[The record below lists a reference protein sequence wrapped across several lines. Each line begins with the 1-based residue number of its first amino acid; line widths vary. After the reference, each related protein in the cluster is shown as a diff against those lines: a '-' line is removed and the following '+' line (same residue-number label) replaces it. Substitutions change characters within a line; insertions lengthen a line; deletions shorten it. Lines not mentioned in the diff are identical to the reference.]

1 MAVRACGAEFR
12 CHARYLRIFG
22 LWLGFL
28 SLWDVVGGADLAMR
42 DCGAGFRCHACNLR
56 LGGLLGGA
64 DLAMH
69 DCGARFRCHTC
80 NLRLGGLLGG
90 PTWSRMTVVP
100 DFGATHATSILQV
113 ILGSLVDMAC
123 L

>member
-1 MAVRACGAEFR
+1 LAVRACGAGFR

-42 DCGAGFRCHACNLR
+42 DCGAGFRCHV
-56 LGGLLGGA
+56 
-64 DLAMH
+64 
-69 DCGARFRCHTC
+69 C

-90 PTWSRMTVVP
+90 PTWPRMTVVP